1 MQGGYR
7 RALLAKTD
15 LSWQAHGELCD
26 FMLTV
31 TQSHEAKIQ
40 SGYRR
45 ALLATSTRTIFRFSN
60 FLKN

>member
-1 MQGGYR
+1 MGT
-7 RALLAKTD
+7 AVPSLLQMF
-15 LSWQAHGELCD
+15 SSVQAHGELCS
-26 FMLTV
+26 FAPTV
-31 TQSHEAKIQ
+31 TQSSEAKIQ